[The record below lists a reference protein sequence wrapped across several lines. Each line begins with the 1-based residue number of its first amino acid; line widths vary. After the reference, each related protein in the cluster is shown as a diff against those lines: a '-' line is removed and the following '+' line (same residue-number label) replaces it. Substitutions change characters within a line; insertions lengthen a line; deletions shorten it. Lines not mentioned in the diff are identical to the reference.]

1 MTGAGIHHVE
11 LGARSLERSRDFY
24 AGLLGLPEVPAPE
37 PGTGRPSAWF
47 AAQGA
52 LLKVVELGEDAT
64 TGEWVDDDLQA
75 GMRHVGLKIGD
86 VDAGIRR
93 LEAAGVEV
101 LSAPADVLGGVRI
114 AFFLDP
120 DGSRLEYVQGSLDYQ
135 SVRSPAL
142 AVAERAAAPGRA
154 DGPRFDHV
162 GLTVTD
168 LAAAL
173 DYYCG
178 TFDYQVIGDIRHV
191 DDARGFLMTYLHGEG
206 GVLEVFSFDV
216 PTSAAPVVRPADA
229 GLRGLGLL
237 PPEDVALDGT
247 AADLSVAGSGGWY
260 TGSGPDGVRVTLV
273 PASAVGA
280 GGVR

>member
-1 MTGAGIHHVE
+1 VTVPGIHHVE

-24 AGLLGLPEVPAPE
+24 TGLLGLPEVPP
-37 PGTGRPSAWF
+37 PVPSTGRPTAWF

-52 LLKVVELGEDAT
+52 LLQVVELGDVAT
-64 TGEWVDDDLQA
+64 TGAWADDDLQA

-93 LEAAGVEV
+93 LDAAGVEV

-135 SVRSPAL
+135 SIRSPDL
-142 AVAERAAAPGRA
+142 AAAERAAVPERT

-162 GLTVTD
+162 GLTVAD
-168 LAAAL
+168 LDAAL
-173 DYYCG
+173 DHYCG
-178 TFDYQVIGDIRHV
+178 TLGYQVIGDIRHV
-191 DDARGFLMTYLHGEG
+191 DDARGFLMTYLQAGG

-216 PTSAAPVVRPADA
+216 PTRPAPTVDPTDL
-229 GLRGLGLL
+229 GLRGVGLL
-237 PPEDVALDGT
+237 RPAGGT
-247 AADLSVAGSGGWY
+247 TSAAGWSAGAD
-260 TGSGPDGVRVTLV
+260 PDGVPLTWV
-273 PASAVGA
+273 PLGA
-280 GGVR
+280 DDGEGAR

>member
-1 MTGAGIHHVE
+1 MNRPGINHVE

-24 AGLLGLPEVPAPE
+24 SGLLGLPEVPP
-37 PGTGRPSAWF
+37 PGPPTGRPTAWF
-47 AAQGA
+47 AAGGA
-52 LLKVVELGEDAT
+52 LLEVVELGDDAT
-64 TGEWVDDDLQA
+64 TGTWADDDLQA
-75 GMRHVGLKIGD
+75 GMRHVGLKTGD

-142 AVAERAAAPGRA
+142 AAAERAAAPRSS

-162 GLTVTD
+162 GMTVAD
-168 LAAAL
+168 LSAAL
-173 DYYCG
+173 DFYCG
-178 TFDYQVIGDIRHV
+178 TLGYSVIGDIRHV
-191 DDARGFLMTYLHGEG
+191 DDARGFLMTYLQAGG

-216 PTSAAPVVRPADA
+216 PTSPAPVVGPSDR
-229 GLRGLGLL
+229 GLRGLGLAVAVGGPAL
-237 PPEDVALDGT
+237 LGLTSAAEPPD
-247 AADLSVAGSGGWY
+247 WR
-260 TGSGPDGVRVTLV
+260 TGSDPDGVGLTLV
-273 PASAVGA
+273 PLATDDVEGA
-280 GGVR
+280 R

>member
-1 MTGAGIHHVE
+1 MTVPGVHHVE

-24 AGLLGLPEVPAPE
+24 TGLLGFPEVAAPVPSDDRPA
-37 PGTGRPSAWF
+37 AWF

-52 LLKVVELGEDAT
+52 LLRVVELGDAAT
-64 TGEWVDDDLQA
+64 TGEWADDDLQT

-86 VDAGIRR
+86 VDAGVRR

-142 AVAERAAAPGRA
+142 AAAERAAAPGPTA
-154 DGPRFDHV
+154 GPRFDHV
-162 GLTVTD
+162 GLTVSD
-168 LAAAL
+168 LDAAL
-173 DYYCG
+173 DHYCG
-178 TFDYQVIGDIRHV
+178 TLGYPVIGDIRHV
-191 DDARGFLMTYLHGEG
+191 DDARGFLMTYLQAGA

-216 PTSAAPVVRPADA
+216 PTSPAPVVGPTDL
-229 GLRGLGLL
+229 GLRGLGLVV
-237 PPEDVALDGT
+237 PSGEATSP
-247 AADLSVAGSGGWY
+247 AGGGV
-260 TGSGPDGVRVTLV
+260 GPDRDGVQLTLV
-273 PASAVGA
+273 PLGA
-280 GGVR
+280 HDGTGAR

>member
-1 MTGAGIHHVE
+1 MTVPGIHHVE

-24 AGLLGLPEVPAPE
+24 SGLLGLPEVPAPV
-37 PGTGRPSAWF
+37 PSTGRPTAWF

-52 LLKVVELGEDAT
+52 LLQVVELGDAAT
-64 TGEWVDDDLQA
+64 TGDWADDDLQA

-86 VDAGIRR
+86 VDAGMRR

-142 AVAERAAAPGRA
+142 ATAERAAAPGLY

-162 GLTVTD
+162 GLTVAD
-168 LAAAL
+168 LDAAL
-173 DYYCG
+173 DHYCG
-178 TFDYQVIGDIRHV
+178 TLGYQVIGDIRHV
-191 DDARGFLMTYLHGEG
+191 DDARGFLMTYLQAGG

-216 PTSAAPVVRPADA
+216 ATSPAPAVGRTDL
-229 GLRGLGLL
+229 GLRGIGLAL
-237 PPEDVALDGT
+237 PAS
-247 AADLSVAGSGGWY
+247 AATSPAGWSA
-260 TGSGPDGVRVTLV
+260 GSGPDGVPLTLV
-273 PASAVGA
+273 PLGAAEGA
-280 GGVR
+280 GAR